1 MFIEQLVC
9 ASQCSRYLRYPGGRD
24 ICPQWASFLQV
35 DTDKNDCKSGTGEVV
50 AVLNRMV
57 KVGLILKIRFTQTFD
72 RGEEVS

>member
-1 MFIEQLVC
+1 M
-9 ASQCSRYLRYPGGRD
+9 
-24 ICPQWASFLQV
+24 QV

>member
-1 MFIEQLVC
+1 M
-9 ASQCSRYLRYPGGRD
+9 
-24 ICPQWASFLQV
+24 QV
-35 DTDKNDCKSGTGEVV
+35 DTDKNDWKSGMGEVV